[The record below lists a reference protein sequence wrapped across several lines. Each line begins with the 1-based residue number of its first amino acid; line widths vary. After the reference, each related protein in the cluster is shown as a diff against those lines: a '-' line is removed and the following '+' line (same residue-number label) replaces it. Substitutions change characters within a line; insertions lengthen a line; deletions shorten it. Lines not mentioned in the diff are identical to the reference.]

1 MKIGA
6 WTGCVA
12 LLALIGVGSSPA
24 LADDAA
30 LAAAL
35 EQVVVDNAAA
45 YDREDVAA
53 TMGTIATKSPNYDS
67 TQADLATQFTDLEL
81 KPEVV
86 GFQYIGHDDEFAV
99 ARAKIKTVATPKSAG
114 FTDNTVDAILIFHQ
128 DGGVWKL
135 WAEEVLGV
143 ELHP

>member
-6 WTGCVA
+6 WKNCVA

-24 LADDAA
+24 LAEDAELVAA
-30 LAAAL
+30 LR
-35 EQVVVDNAAA
+35 QVVVDNVAA

-53 TMGTIATKSPNYDS
+53 TMGTIATKSPNYDT
-67 TQADLATQFTDLEL
+67 TQTELAAQFTDLEV

-86 GFQYIGHDDEFAV
+86 GFQFVGHDDEFAV
-99 ARAKIKTVATPKSAG
+99 ARVKIKTVATPKDAG

-135 WAEEVLGV
+135 WADEILGV